1 MTIKKRFYLLIG
13 ITLIAMLAVLGLGI
27 LGTESTK
34 ALEEEHLQLAGIKAD
49 MLTLRR
55 NEKDFLARKD
65 LKYVDKFEHNHAAAL
80 ALLDDL
86 NRRMTASGL
95 DTAGVQQLRN
105 VLVRYGQ
112 DFQQLVAIQKQIGLH
127 PKDGLYGSLREAVH
141 GVEKRVKAQ
150 GDYHLLSDMLMLR
163 RNEKDFMLRD
173 NLKYVGKFD
182 NNITKFEATLAASDM
197 PGDAKAAIAAKLAK
211 YRDDFHAL
219 VSGYKRKGLTPSEG
233 VLGEMRNTIHQSETL
248 IGELGERAATAVAA
262 EVKGAKLSLLIVGS
276 LLTGLLAGLLL
287 WIARAINN
295 PIRAFEQTMRQAA
308 DGRDLT
314 LRAADAG
321 KGEISDMAR
330 AYNTMMDEFQG
341 VLGQVVSSANQVGN
355 AAGELSV
362 VTEKTAD
369 GVQRQK
375 AESDQVATAM
385 NEMAA
390 TVQEVAGHAADAA
403 NASRVADEEAARG
416 KQVVG
421 RATDGIRQ
429 LVGEV
434 ENTAGVIQ
442 QLEQESAN
450 IGTVLS
456 VITGIAEQ
464 TNLLALNAAIEAAR
478 AGEQGRGFAV
488 VADEVRTLAQRSQQS
503 TEEIKSI
510 IERLQS
516 QAKDAVKAMEA
527 GRTQAQVTV
536 EQAEAAA
543 SSLSAIT
550 SAVAAISDMNTQIA
564 SAAEEQSAVAEEI
577 NRSVVNI
584 AEVAEETASGSL
596 QTRHT
601 TSDLAGLASEL
612 QQRVG
617 IFRLG
622 EAGGALDLSKAKAAH
637 AAWKAR
643 LRDFL
648 DGRGALS
655 ASEAT
660 SHKDCSLGKWYYGEG
675 LSHFGHLPEMQALE
689 APHAELHRLIRQIIE
704 AKQAGDM
711 LQAEALFKQVAPL
724 SEEIVALLGTIERQA
739 S

>member
-1 MTIKKRFYLLIG
+1 MTIRQRFFLLIG
-13 ITLIAMLAVLGLGI
+13 ITLFAMLAMLGLGVF
-27 LGTESTK
+27 GTESTK
-34 ALEEEHLQLAGIKAD
+34 ELEEEHLKLAQIKAG

-65 LKYVDKFEHNHAAAL
+65 LKYVGKFEHNHAAAL
-80 ALLDDL
+80 AMLDDL
-86 NRRMTASGL
+86 AKRMTASGL
-95 DTAGVQQLRN
+95 DTTGVPQLRE
-105 VLVRYGQ
+105 VLMTYGQ
-112 DFQQLVAIQKQIGLH
+112 DFQKLVAMQKQIGLH
-127 PKDGLYGSLREAVH
+127 PKDGLYGSLRAAVH
-141 GVEKRVKAQ
+141 GMEKLVKAQ

-173 NLKYVGKFD
+173 NLKYLGKFD
-182 NNITKFEATLAASDM
+182 KNIAKFEATLAASDM
-197 PGDAKAAIAAKLAK
+197 PGDVKAAIAAKLAK

-219 VSGYKRKGLTPSEG
+219 VAGYQRKGLTPSEG

-248 IGELGERAATAVAA
+248 IDELEQRVASAVTA
-262 EVKGAKLSLLIVGS
+262 EIKGAELSLFIAGL

-287 WIARAINN
+287 WIARAINK
-295 PIRAFEQTMRQAA
+295 PIQSFVQTMRQAA
-308 DGRDLT
+308 DKRDLT
-314 LRAADAG
+314 VRAVDTG
-321 KGEISDMAR
+321 KCEIGDMVR
-330 AYNTMMDEFQG
+330 AYNAMMDEFQS
-341 VLGQVVSSANQVGN
+341 VLTQVANSANQVGN
-355 AAGELSV
+355 AAGELSA
-362 VTEKTAD
+362 VTEKTAQ
-369 GVQRQK
+369 GVQQQK

-403 NASRVADEEAARG
+403 NASRVADEEAAKG

-421 RATDGIRQ
+421 QATDGIRQ

-434 ENTAGVIQ
+434 ENTAGVIA
-442 QLEQESAN
+442 QLETESAN

-503 TEEIKSI
+503 TEEIKAI
-510 IERLQS
+510 IERLQH

-527 GRTQAQVTV
+527 GRSQAQVTV

-596 QTRHT
+596 QTRQT
-601 TSDLAGLASEL
+601 TDELAGLATEL

-617 IFRLG
+617 VFRLG
-622 EAGGALDLSKAKAAH
+622 
-637 AAWKAR
+637 
-643 LRDFL
+643 
-648 DGRGALS
+648 
-655 ASEAT
+655 
-660 SHKDCSLGKWYYGEG
+660 
-675 LSHFGHLPEMQALE
+675 
-689 APHAELHRLIRQIIE
+689 
-704 AKQAGDM
+704 
-711 LQAEALFKQVAPL
+711 
-724 SEEIVALLGTIERQA
+724 
-739 S
+739 